1 MHGYTSDFKQEE
13 VQNFEPKQKSLR
25 KEIFVAMSF
34 AEEYDKIYKKLI
46 KPAVEKSNEK
56 LKYSG
61 DEELKPYRTKDDPRT
76 VSGWIN
82 ILEHLFTAQIVQY
95 CPELR

>member
-1 MHGYTSDFKQEE
+1 M
-13 VQNFEPKQKSLR
+13 QNFEPKQKSLR

-46 KPAVEKSNEK
+46 KPAVEKANGK
-56 LKYSG
+56 LDYSG
-61 DEELKPYRTKDDPRT
+61 DEGLKPYRTKDDPRT

>member
-1 MHGYTSDFKQEE
+1 LHGYTSDFKQEE
-13 VQNFEPKQKSLR
+13 VQNFE
-25 KEIFVAMSF
+25 EIFVAMSF